1 MLAEP
6 TKQISKMQRIIIIN
20 MRIKMKNRQLKL
32 STILLLGLG
41 LTTLQAQES
50 VNATGGDASGSGGSV
65 SYTVGQ
71 VVYTTNTGTTGS
83 VASGVQQT
91 YEISTVNGLENAKD
105 ISLMVTAYPN
115 PVANNLTL
123 RVENDELSSLSFQL
137 YDMNGKL
144 LEDRKITG
152 IQTSIAMGNLVPAT
166 YFLKVVQTKHASP
179 QQVIK
184 SFKIIKTQ

>member
-1 MLAEP
+1 
-6 TKQISKMQRIIIIN
+6 
-20 MRIKMKNRQLKL
+20 MKNRQLKL
-32 STILLLGLG
+32 GAILLLGLG

-50 VNATGGDASGSGGSV
+50 VNATGGNASGSGGSV

-105 ISLMVTAYPN
+105 ISLMVTIYPN

-123 RVENDELSSLSFQL
+123 KVENDELSTLSFQL